1 MVLSALDISIHFA
14 MDKMLSL
21 WEIIPNMNFIVIK
34 SFIFFIFFWKELII
48 CHKLWFSNPYIF
60 ETQWCF
66 KLMLFDLTEVIS
78 KVYDI
83 GIQRYWDEKIRVCC
97 KDSISL
103 LKVLWTQNKMRHFTL
118 GMRKIASEKGQ
129 QFCRTYNLKTLIK
142 LKQFFR
148 FTKIQYFI
156 KALT

>member
-1 MVLSALDISIHFA
+1 LIWCL
-14 MDKMLSL
+14 L
-21 WEIIPNMNFIVIK
+21 WNQLGKFPGFSFRLQRSWFFVTNSDFLIPIP
-34 SFIFFIFFWKELII
+34 L
-48 CHKLWFSNPYIF
+48 KLNVVNLWY
-60 ETQWCF
+60 F

-118 GMRKIASEKGQ
+118 RKIASEKGQ